1 MAFQFTIGKE
11 IRKRRKELGI
21 SQAELAALAKVNVNT
36 IIRLERG
43 VTNPTLE
50 VLVRI
55 GEVLGMEVTMQVK
68 NKA

>member
-1 MAFQFTIGKE
+1 MAFQSTIGKA
-11 IRKRRKELGI
+11 IRERRKELGI
-21 SQAELAALAKVNVNT
+21 TQPALAELAGVNVNT
-36 IIRLERG
+36 VVRLERG

-68 NKA
+68 HKA